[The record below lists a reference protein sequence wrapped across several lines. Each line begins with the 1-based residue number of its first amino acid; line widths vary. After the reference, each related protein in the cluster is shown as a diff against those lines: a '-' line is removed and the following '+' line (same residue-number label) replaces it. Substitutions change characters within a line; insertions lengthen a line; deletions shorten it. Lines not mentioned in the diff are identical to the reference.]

1 MAKIPE
7 PNYDYNAE
15 KLVEEYRKAI
25 LRIKRQLETLDL
37 TNTQRAHYTAV
48 LKEIGKVVSELDQT
62 MLTWVNDNIPIAVTE
77 GTARALVELE
87 LVATFDEALKI
98 EKFNKLNTEL
108 IRIAIADTQQDLLQA
123 NQNVTK
129 RVRNTIREVFAEVMR
144 ENMSEGVNGYK
155 TISSETIS
163 RLRQKLNDVTDKSV
177 IYSNGS
183 RRSLEDYVDTVTRT
197 KMSRTYTEATINESV
212 SREVYYGQI
221 SKHGAK
227 DDCRLWEGKIVKLS
241 PNAPGDY
248 PYVYSLPNRQ
258 IFHPRCK
265 HHVSPVRNPDRIG

>member
-1 MAKIPE
+1 MSKIPE
-7 PNYDYNAE
+7 PNYDHSTE

-25 LRIKRQLETLDL
+25 LRIKRELETLDL
-37 TNTQRAHYTAV
+37 TKTQRVNYTAT
-48 LKEIGKVVSELDQT
+48 LKEIGKVISELDQT
-62 MLTWVNDNIPIAVTE
+62 MIAWVNENIPIAVTE
-77 GTARALVELE
+77 GTARALVDLE
-87 LVATFDEALKI
+87 LVATFEEALQI
-98 EKFNKLNTEL
+98 EKFNRLNTEL
-108 IRIAIADTQQDLLQA
+108 IKVAIADTQQDLLQA
-123 NQNVTK
+123 SQNVTK

-144 ENMSEGVNGYK
+144 ENMAEGVNGVK
-155 TISSETIS
+155 TISSQTVS
-163 RLRQKLNDVTDKSV
+163 RLKQKLNDVTDKSI

-197 KMSRTYTEATINESV
+197 KMSRTYMEATINESV

-227 DDCRLWEGKIVKLS
+227 DDCRLWEGRIVKLS

-248 PYVYSLPNRQ
+248 PHVFELPSRQ

-265 HHVSPVRNPDRIG
+265 HHVSAVRNPQRIG